1 MKVMQK
7 RIAYLLS
14 MVLIIFALAACGTSN
29 KGKEENK
36 KPNENANIG
45 SVSTE
50 SETEDVVSKE
60 DVTENDTQ
68 TSNDVSNSEKPGE
81 SEESNNSEKPD
92 DTQKPGNSE
101 KPSDTQKPGNSEKP
115 SDTQK
120 PGNSEKPSDTQKP
133 SDSQKP
139 ENSEKPSTPTPS
151 EPEATIP
158 SSAPGW
164 SKVPSFVGSSLSEKE
179 MAVKVVEC
187 IISSSM
193 SDFEKALEIHDWLIF
208 NVDYDHSYSNYYA
221 KNAFV
226 DRRCVC
232 QGYAEAF
239 ELMAEAAGLDAT
251 FVSGVGTNSDGRTE
265 SHAWNQV
272 KINGSWYNV
281 DVTWD
286 DPTHAGKDFNDHS
299 GNRYDYFLVSKSQL
313 EKDHRADSYAEGE
326 KSCASNYDKVT
337 VLKTA
342 ANTGR
347 YGDVAVVTNVSEAN
361 TGIKKYMDK
370 NKSAMTLWIYDPSV
384 NEANSGAYLQNL
396 STSLQYMI
404 SLSTYYPSNNGVLKC
419 PIGITPSSEWNAIP
433 VVRNVDEFKKLLDE
447 KGDAGIKT
455 YKVRYESTNGTPVV
469 AASKYGFGISY
480 YTYNGG
486 NWWLIDVTIS

>member
-1 MKVMQK
+1 MKMMQK

-14 MVLIIFALAACGTSN
+14 LVLIVFTLAACGTSN

-45 SVSTE
+45 SVLTE

-68 TSNDVSNSEKPGE
+68 ISNDASGSEKPEE
-81 SEESNNSEKPD
+81 SSNNSEKPD

-101 KPSDTQKPGNSEKP
+101 KPNDTQKPGNSEKP

-226 DRRCVC
+226 DRRCV
-232 QGYAEAF
+232 
-239 ELMAEAAGLDAT
+239 
-251 FVSGVGTNSDGRTE
+251 SGVCR
-265 SHAWNQV
+265 
-272 KINGSWYNV
+272 
-281 DVTWD
+281 
-286 DPTHAGKDFNDHS
+286 
-299 GNRYDYFLVSKSQL
+299 
-313 EKDHRADSYAEGE
+313 
-326 KSCASNYDKVT
+326 
-337 VLKTA
+337 
-342 ANTGR
+342 
-347 YGDVAVVTNVSEAN
+347 
-361 TGIKKYMDK
+361 
-370 NKSAMTLWIYDPSV
+370 
-384 NEANSGAYLQNL
+384 
-396 STSLQYMI
+396 SL
-404 SLSTYYPSNNGVLKC
+404 
-419 PIGITPSSEWNAIP
+419 
-433 VVRNVDEFKKLLDE
+433 
-447 KGDAGIKT
+447 
-455 YKVRYESTNGTPVV
+455 
-469 AASKYGFGISY
+469 
-480 YTYNGG
+480 
-486 NWWLIDVTIS
+486 